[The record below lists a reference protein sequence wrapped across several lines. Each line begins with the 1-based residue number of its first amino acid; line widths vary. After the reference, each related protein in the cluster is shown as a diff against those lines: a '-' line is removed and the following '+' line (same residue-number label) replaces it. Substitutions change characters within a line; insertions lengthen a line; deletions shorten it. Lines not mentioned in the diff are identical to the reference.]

1 MTDHDITVDRAA
13 ASVPAIKPGASRVVR
28 ADARGQQAS
37 TRTAA
42 PLPAHNCGMPDSH
55 DSRSI
60 PRKMKLTQR
69 SPLLRNTS
77 YLLAIDEHRNFTR
90 AAEALSVSQS
100 ALSQK
105 VRQLEDELG
114 AQLFDRSGR
123 MVQLTD
129 FGSVYLKYVR
139 SAHNNLLTA
148 QRALHDVHDLS
159 RGKLRIA
166 FTPTFTEYLA
176 RSRRL
181 QEQAWPPWPKIPAKG
196 ESRRGS
202 NSSGNGQ
209 SCRSTMLL
217 FVLWRRASAF
227 SAARSLCTSRS
238 MRGHS
243 DSDIFIACGS

>member
-1 MTDHDITVDRAA
+1 MCSLVSGSTHPDTIKAIAQLSNVKLKHLTDPHAKVVPCANEAILGSANLPDNGFGLSLDGEARLVEAGVVVHDATQLSSAGEWFEVLWGCSETITEPDLKLAREDGFFVKQRHATRGSCA
-13 ASVPAIKPGASRVVR
+13 GSWPTCQCTNSNRPGSICR
-28 ADARGQQAS
+28 S
-37 TRTAA
+37 T
-42 PLPAHNCGMPDSH
+42 
-55 DSRSI
+55 
-60 PRKMKLTQR
+60 
-69 SPLLRNTS
+69 
-77 YLLAIDEHRNFTR
+77 TR
-90 AAEALSVSQS
+90 ASL
-100 ALSQK
+100 
-105 VRQLEDELG
+105 
-114 AQLFDRSGR
+114 
-123 MVQLTD
+123 
-129 FGSVYLKYVR
+129 
-139 SAHNNLLTA
+139 
-148 QRALHDVHDLS
+148 
-159 RGKLRIA
+159 
-166 FTPTFTEYLA
+166 LA